1 MNKYVSSEKGV
12 GSLMAVLSLAV
23 LMVIVGGIATMT
35 IANSYENK
43 NNKDNMQIQYAAE
56 AGLKKALV
64 SFNNYKNDSNAFD
77 WLPNDDTLN
86 DNGVVD
92 DDVKTNLHKYKEENA
107 KASYAVYIC
116 RKVSE
121 NPDEFVKVNNELKN
135 AGPVNGTRYYITAY
149 GFINSGNDKKK
160 VASAVIS
167 YGESGGGLDTETKD
181 NKPGDP
187 SKGKIALYSDTKI
200 EFTNY
205 FYLKDFIKEGKDFY
219 TAIASNGPIGDV
231 KWTIGDGQWIHEHL
245 HPSYK
250 ILDKKIDIGMHPS
263 FNWQGSDDLNIIID
277 KKDCNKIE
285 EKFNQVQLFDK
296 YDTINE
302 NDSNIPLNND
312 SGILKG
318 LEISNKINFWNKII
332 HIKNLFIKVNNINGP
347 GINITN
353 SKLEVNNLNCG
364 SGDINFT
371 DSVIKVSEIN
381 GKNTTMKSCYLD
393 VNNLNGGNGDLIF
406 MDSVVKASEI
416 NGKNITL
423 KNCYII
429 ADSIKASEKMN
440 ITDSIIEVKSFE
452 SATGG
457 KSIITNSKIV
467 AANSIKVGKNEI
479 KNSIIESNG
488 TINTKSGESI
498 IENSKMIAAD
508 SIDLG
513 KSEIKKCIIESNGT
527 IDTGGGKLTINS
539 GILSATG
546 SLVIGNGLD
555 FNDVFVQAN
564 GMNIS
569 TETKINLSIF
579 NSLGNINL
587 GNGTVN
593 LEDSLILAEND
604 IKFAGTNPQKIIR
617 SFAKSFNGEIHFG
630 NTVELLG
637 IILAQGMIKIHQGA
651 DSFQYNDESFSK
663 HLDLSGVVSPGSNI
677 LNNFESFLGLQGGQ
691 GEGNL
696 ITEYG
701 TKDYLE

>member
-1 MNKYVSSEKGV
+1 MNKYVNSEKGV

-35 IANSYENK
+35 IANSYENR

-64 SFNNYKNDSNAFD
+64 SFNNYKNDSNAFE

-86 DNGVVD
+86 DNGVVEE
-92 DDVKTNLHKYKEENA
+92 DVKTNLHKYKDGNA

-121 NPDEFVKVNNELKN
+121 NPDEFIKVNDELKN
-135 AGPVNGTRYYITAY
+135 AGPVNGTKYYITAY

-181 NKPGDP
+181 NKPGEP

-250 ILDKKIDIGMHPS
+250 ILNKKIDIGTHPV
-263 FNWQGSDDLNIIID
+263 FNWQGSDNLNITID
-277 KKDCNKIE
+277 IKDCNKIE

-332 HIKNLFIKVNNINGP
+332 HIKNLFIKVNNIDGP
-347 GINITN
+347 GIDMEN
-353 SKLEVNNLNCG
+353 SKLEVINLNCG
-364 SGDINFT
+364 NGNVIFT
-371 DSVIKVSEIN
+371 
-381 GKNTTMKSCYLD
+381 
-393 VNNLNGGNGDLIF
+393 
-406 MDSVVKASEI
+406 DSVVKASEI
-416 NGKNITL
+416 NGKNITI

-440 ITDSIIEVKSFE
+440 ITDSTIEVKSFE
-452 SATGG
+452 SATSG
-457 KSIITNSKIV
+457 KSIIKNSKIV

-508 SIDLG
+508 SIELG

-604 IKFAGTNPQKIIR
+604 IKFAGTNPQKITK

-630 NTVELLG
+630 NKVELLG

-677 LNNFESFLGLQGGQ
+677 LNNFESFLGIQGGQ